1 LNPRSLLVQVR
12 TPWQRFALSDQAQSS
27 CLHKCLSDTKCLNG
41 RAVTCRYRRLQT
53 KQILPTFIQ
62 CFLLE
67 SHANTCIKFCDF
79 FTKHIWLFESR
90 LVQHS
95 FIGVLLCLLMFVMLR
110 CSFALLGCSVKVNEQ
125 LLVFLLLFLI
135 SQPYSGFGYFIHMYL
150 RVDVSLTA
158 FAKKTSTL
166 VYL

>member
-1 LNPRSLLVQVR
+1 
-12 TPWQRFALSDQAQSS
+12 
-27 CLHKCLSDTKCLNG
+27 
-41 RAVTCRYRRLQT
+41 
-53 KQILPTFIQ
+53 
-62 CFLLE
+62 
-67 SHANTCIKFCDF
+67 
-79 FTKHIWLFESR
+79 
-90 LVQHS
+90 
-95 FIGVLLCLLMFVMLR
+95 MFVMLR